1 MVRSGAT
8 PDGRQRFRCRDC
20 GRCSTADPHLNGYT
34 AEQREMI
41 LRAYQERSSLR
52 GLTRTFGV
60 SRTTVLSW
68 LKKVAALPPL
78 CETLRPPAPAAPPEL
93 ELDGLWSFVRSK
105 AEPVW
110 VWVALDRETRPV
122 VACC

>member
-1 MVRSGAT
+1 VRNEAT

-20 GRCSTADPHLNGYT
+20 GRRSTADPRPNGYT
-34 AEQREMI
+34 EQQRELI

-68 LKKVAALPPL
+68 LKKS
-78 CETLRPPAPAAPPEL
+78 RRAPAL
-93 ELDGLWSFVRSK
+93 EQHVAGSRSRRR
-105 AEPVW
+105 AG
-110 VWVALDRETRPV
+110 AGIR
-122 VACC
+122 

>member
-1 MVRSGAT
+1 MVRNGAT
-8 PDGRQRFRCRDC
+8 RDGRQRFRCRDC
-20 GRCSTADPHLNGYT
+20 GRRSTAEARPNGYT

-68 LKKVAALPPL
+68 LQKK
-78 CETLRPPAPAAPPEL
+78 
-93 ELDGLWSFVRSK
+93 
-105 AEPVW
+105 
-110 VWVALDRETRPV
+110 
-122 VACC
+122 